1 MNAVNSITRILFLWS
16 PLADYTV
23 ACLRK
28 LAEKKD
34 VELYMIYQ
42 PGEIDAPYNQ
52 LDLRFF
58 KKAMVYQKEQEKE
71 LFDFC
76 MELNPDLIMMASW
89 NYPFY
94 MSVARKSK
102 SKGIKVISTFDNQW
116 RSTPKQWLGVL
127 SSPFFLKP
135 AIHNFFV
142 PGDRQVHFA
151 QKLGYENPL
160 QGYYC
165 AFTER
170 FKEVKPVAS
179 SNKFI
184 FVGRLVPEKGVD
196 YLVEAYKEY
205 RNTTKDPWDLIIVGK
220 GRLRSLFENVEG
232 IILKEFVQPND
243 LPAVLSQATCLIL
256 PSVFEPW
263 ALVIHEAA
271 ISGLS
276 IICTHACGASTQFVR
291 DGQNGYIIHADK
303 GSLISAMKKMSAK
316 SQKAIEEMSA
326 TSRLLGSLW
335 TTDKWA
341 DYVYENI
348 CEPQK
353 QRGI

>member
-1 MNAVNSITRILFLWS
+1 MSEVKTITKILFLWS

-28 LAEKKD
+28 LAGKKD

-42 PGEIDAPYNQ
+42 PGEKDAPYNQ
-52 LDLRFF
+52 LDLGFF
-58 KKAMVYQKEQEKE
+58 KKALVYQKENERS
-71 LFDFC
+71 LMDFA

-135 AIHNFFV
+135 AINNFFV

-151 QKLGYENPL
+151 RKLGYDNPL

-170 FKEVKPVAS
+170 FETIRSTVS

-205 RNTTKDPWDLIIVGK
+205 RQATKDPWDLVIVGK
-220 GRLRSLFENVEG
+220 GRLRPLLENVEG
-232 IILKEFVQPND
+232 IMVKEFVQPND
-243 LPAVLSQATCLIL
+243 LPAVLSEATCLIL

-271 ISGLS
+271 IGGLS

-303 GSLISAMKKMSAK
+303 DSLVNAMMKMSGK
-316 SQKAIEEMSA
+316 SQKALDDMSA

-348 CEPQK
+348 CAPVK
-353 QRGI
+353 QG